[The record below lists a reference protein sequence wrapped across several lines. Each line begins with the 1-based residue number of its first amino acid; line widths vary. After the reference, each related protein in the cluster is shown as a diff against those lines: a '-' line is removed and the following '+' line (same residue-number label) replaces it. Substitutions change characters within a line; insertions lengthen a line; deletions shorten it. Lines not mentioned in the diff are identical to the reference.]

1 MRKPHV
7 NTRLFTL
14 RLLPMTGDIPAIVVE
29 TSGSVNPV
37 ESYLREHT
45 QHAQHLSPVPSA
57 HESTSDG
64 SSSHTTDCTCSTCA
78 SPEQHRY
85 HARYRRRRR
94 RGATLR
100 PADASALQLPAV
112 QFFPPDWVDRDVI
125 F

>member
-1 MRKPHV
+1 
-7 NTRLFTL
+7 
-14 RLLPMTGDIPAIVVE
+14 MTGDIPAIVVE

-57 HESTSDG
+57 HESTTDG
-64 SSSHTTDCTCSTCA
+64 SSSEHTTDCTQHVRF
-78 SPEQHRY
+78 PEHPHRH
-85 HARYRRRRR
+85 HARYRRRR
-94 RGATLR
+94 ATLR
-100 PADASALQLPAV
+100 PANASALQQPAV